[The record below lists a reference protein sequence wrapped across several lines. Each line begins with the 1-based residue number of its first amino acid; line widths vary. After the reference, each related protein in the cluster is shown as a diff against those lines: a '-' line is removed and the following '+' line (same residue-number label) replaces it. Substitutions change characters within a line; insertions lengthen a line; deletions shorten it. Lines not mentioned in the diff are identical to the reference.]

1 MSRFLNSAQISTL
14 QKNVTTSGTPVQ
26 LDALTIPEGASL
38 TVKAKNG
45 NTGSITIG
53 GTSAQSL
60 NSGTGFFRLL
70 PNQSITVQVT
80 DASAVWIDS
89 TVSGEGIE
97 GVVEY

>member
-1 MSRFLNSAQISTL
+1 MSRFLNSAQISTF

-38 TVKAKNG
+38 TVKAKRG
-45 NTGSITIG
+45 NSGVITIG
-53 GTSAQSL
+53 GSSSQSL
-60 NSGTGFFRLL
+60 NSGTSHFALL
-70 PNQSITVQVT
+70 PSQSVTVQVT

-97 GVVEY
+97 AIVEF